1 MQCLETRE
9 SKLLLELKTVN
20 GALEKQLKGSTGEYN
35 VKVAGLNYNRKR
47 GGVEGNKAEVMILVS
62 VGDEYPA
69 DLVASKRIKNP
80 SLAKKGTKMFGS
92 LPVVVPGLHEEAAAD
107 LMAAASTQLKSPNL
121 SVVQIL
127 VDVPMMQRS
136 KQYYL
141 KKIETF
147 FQNCKE
153 QAGML

>member
-1 MQCLETRE
+1 MQGLETLE

-20 GALEKQLKGSTGEYN
+20 GALEKQLKGSTGENN

-47 GGVEGNKAEVMILVS
+47 GGVEGNKTEVMILVS

-69 DLVASKRIKNP
+69 DLVVSRRIKNP
-80 SLAKKGTKMFGS
+80 SLAEKATKTFGS

>member
-20 GALEKQLKGSTGEYN
+20 GALEKQLKGSTGENN

-47 GGVEGNKAEVMILVS
+47 GGVEGNKTEVMILVS

-69 DLVASKRIKNP
+69 DLVVSKRIKNP
-80 SLAKKGTKMFGS
+80 SLAEKATKMFGS
-92 LPVVVPGLHEEAAAD
+92 LPVIVPGLHEEAAAD